1 MAQIIPG
8 SVIGTYK
15 TTAVT
20 LAMSKNENQR
30 GIKAGIA
37 ILTVKDEGSA
47 GAHPKTLMF
56 FEGETISSEELAVFG
71 KYKAAQP
78 DAQGGYAV
86 SLQALKAAPEDYK
99 FMESWFSWP
108 GGDTEDYKLRK
119 GLCYG
124 NDLEGKRSMKKDGT
138 PVMTDTIQ
146 VFTQV
151 KFFTPEPDGSLKPHY
166 FAGLGLEEQGR
177 RMEDRFFKQA
187 VEGQG
192 DTPNVDN
199 AGNGENANTD
209 NNNGGTRTPF

>member
-1 MAQIIPG
+1 MSQIIPG
-8 SVIGTYK
+8 SMIGTYK
-15 TTAVT
+15 TTAAT

-30 GIKAGIA
+30 GIKAGIL

-56 FEGETISSEELAVFG
+56 FEGETISTEELQVFG

-78 DAQGGYAV
+78 DKQGGYAV
-86 SLQALKAAPEDYK
+86 SLQTLMASPEDYK
-99 FMESWFSWP
+99 FLEKWFTWP
-108 GGDTEDYKLRK
+108 GGNTEDYKLRK

-124 NDLEGKRSMKKDGT
+124 NDLNGNPSKKKDGT
-138 PVMTDTIQ
+138 PVITDTIQ

-151 KFFTPEPDGSLKPHY
+151 KYFTPQGDGSLKPVY

-177 RMEDRFFKQA
+177 RMEDRFFKVP

-192 DTPNVDN
+192 ETPNTD
-199 AGNGENANTD
+199 GGE
-209 NNNGGTRTPF
+209 GTSAAPF